1 MGIEEYIAMYA
12 PVVLTILGYFPSFIA
27 ILKSLKSNSKAILES
42 KELQDLKSSIDLTIR
57 QNRELKE
64 QNKRLLEELT
74 RVIEDEV
81 NSQNQKV

>member
-27 ILKSLKSNSKAILES
+27 ILKNLKSNSKAILES
-42 KELQDLKSSIDLTIR
+42 KELKDLKSSIDLTIQ
-57 QNRELKE
+57 QNRELRE

-81 NSQNQKV
+81 NSQNQKM

>member
-27 ILKSLKSNSKAILES
+27 ILKSLKSNAKSILES

-81 NSQNQKV
+81 NSQNQKM

>member
-27 ILKSLKSNSKAILES
+27 ILKSLKSNSKDILES
-42 KELQDLKSSIDLTIR
+42 KEMKDLKSSIDLTIQ

-74 RVIEDEV
+74 RVIEDEID
-81 NSQNQKV
+81 SQNQKM

>member
-27 ILKSLKSNSKAILES
+27 ILKSLKSNSKEILES
-42 KELQDLKSSIDLTIR
+42 KEMKDLKSSIDLTIQ

-81 NSQNQKV
+81 NSQNKKM

>member
-1 MGIEEYIAMYA
+1 MNIEQYIAMYT
-12 PVVLTILGYFPSFIA
+12 PVLLTAIGYFTTFVTT
-27 ILKSLKSNSKAILES
+27 LKSLKANSKEIIES
-42 KELQDLKSSIDLTIR
+42 KILTGLKADIELVMQ

-81 NSQNQKV
+81 NSQNKKM

>member
-1 MGIEEYIAMYA
+1 MGIEQYIAMYA

-42 KELQDLKSSIDLTIR
+42 KEMKDLKSSIDLTIQ

-81 NSQNQKV
+81 NSQNQKM